1 MATFEQ
7 HCAEAMQTYGKPYAE
22 VHLWL
27 DEFAGKQ
34 PYGMRHRKKRHHL
47 AGIEDARNLWGNE
60 AAEAARQ
67 HIITDLKL
75 EGWRES
81 DPFPK
86 DEDHHKRMGLF

>member
-7 HCAEAMQTYGKPYAE
+7 HCAEALQTFGKPHAE
-22 VHLWL
+22 VHL
-27 DEFAGKQ
+27 
-34 PYGMRHRKKRHHL
+34 
-47 AGIEDARNLWGNE
+47 LWGNE

-86 DEDHHKRMGLF
+86 DEDHYKRMGLF